1 MKREYKEHYSFEELL
16 EIVHDLRSEG
26 GCPWDRAQ
34 TYESLKKCLSDETQE
49 VLDAVDRKD
58 MKNLREELGDVLL
71 QVIFYSDIAR
81 DEGEFTIEDVMS
93 GLGRKL
99 VRRHPHVF
107 GDEKAYTPEEA
118 LGLWKKVKADERAGK
133 YGEL

>member
-1 MKREYKEHYSFEELL
+1 MKRELQDTYTLDELRS
-16 EIVHDLRSEG
+16 IVADLRGPE

-34 TYESLKKCLSDETQE
+34 DYVSIKTCLKDETQE
-49 VLDAVDRKD
+49 VLDAVDRMD
-58 MKNLREELGDVLL
+58 IENLKEELGDLLL
-71 QVIFYSDIAR
+71 QVIFYAQMAEEDGLFSLD
-81 DEGEFTIEDVMS
+81 DVMN

-118 LGLWKKVKADERAGK
+118 LALWRSVKKKEREEGFR
-133 YGEL
+133 